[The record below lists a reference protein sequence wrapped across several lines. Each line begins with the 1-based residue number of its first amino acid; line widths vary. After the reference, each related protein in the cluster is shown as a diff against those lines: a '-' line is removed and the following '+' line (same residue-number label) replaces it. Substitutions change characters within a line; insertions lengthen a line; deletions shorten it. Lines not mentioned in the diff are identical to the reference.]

1 MKQSLIL
8 TLIIITTFLQSCDE
22 RITPQTTPV
31 EVIVKPPTPAPPI
44 PPTVSTTTAILTARS
59 WQYNEVLV
67 RGGGKTVAQFSRPNS
82 IGLTSDFGSTKVIY
96 KSDGSQETEFKGSVS
111 KGKWK
116 LSTDEKVLTIT
127 DSNGGITVLDVVT
140 ISKTKL
146 EISITIKK
154 ESVSNNAD
162 WLAKLKSLGLPDTS
176 TEYTVVF
183 SFVPI

>member
-8 TLIIITTFLQSCDE
+8 TLIIIATFLQSCDE

-31 EVIVKPPTPAPPI
+31 EIIVTPPPT
-44 PPTVSTTTAILTARS
+44 TSTTTEILTARS
-59 WQYNEVLV
+59 WQYNEVLI
-67 RGGGKTVAQFSRPNS
+67 RGGGKTIAQFSRPNS
-82 IGLTSDFGSTKVIY
+82 IGLTSDFGMTKVTY
-96 KSDGSQETEFKGSVS
+96 KSDGSQETEFKGSIS

-116 LSTDEKVLTIT
+116 LSTDEKLLTIT
-127 DSNGGITVLDVVT
+127 DPNGGGAVFDVVI

-146 EISITIKK
+146 EISITTKK
-154 ESVSNNAD
+154 ESVTNNTD